1 MAAKMDEVRLPGRPR
16 AARQATA
23 RWIGRSRPGAVGG
36 GPVAASQTAMRLGR
50 CAVQRQRC
58 RSRRVRRRSL
68 SRCSGDRAIP
78 YTVPMKVV
86 QPQCCTSGAIPSS
99 TFGCLPE
106 DGYGSLRPL
115 VPVRALPRAGHAVF
129 PLRSRPGVLQPIV
142 LARRPPR
149 APSAQRPALPGQPR
163 RQTQACCANGLLA
176 SAPTLP
182 ASGQRRRR
190 RQ

>member
-1 MAAKMDEVRLPGRPR
+1 MRFALPGRPR
-16 AARQATA
+16 AARQAA
-23 RWIGRSRPGAVGG
+23 CWIGRSCPGAVV
-36 GPVAASQTAMRLGR
+36 GPARGLTGRRCAWEMRSTTAAS
-50 CAVQRQRC
+50 

-68 SRCSGDRAIP
+68 SRSSGDRAIP
-78 YTVPMKVV
+78 YTVPMKAV

-149 APSAQRPALPGQPR
+149 APSAQRPALPRQPR